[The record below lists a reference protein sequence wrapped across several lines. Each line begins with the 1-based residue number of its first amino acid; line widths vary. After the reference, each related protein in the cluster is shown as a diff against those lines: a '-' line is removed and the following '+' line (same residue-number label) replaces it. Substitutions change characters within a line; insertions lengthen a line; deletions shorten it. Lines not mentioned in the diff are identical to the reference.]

1 MSVIL
6 VTGASTGIGQE
17 ASLHMARKGHRVY
30 AGVRSPD
37 KATELREKISAEQLP
52 IEVLRLDIL
61 DQASV
66 DATVATI
73 LAAEGRI
80 DVLVNNAGIGGG
92 RAIEETPID
101 EARELFETNYFAQA
115 RMIAAVTPTLRS
127 QGKGRIVNVGSLAGR
142 NVMGCHAHYSASK
155 AAMEALSEALAFE
168 LAEFGIKVA
177 VIEPGV
183 VLTPIWGKGEMPEQD
198 GIYSNSIKRLMRF
211 FEFGFQRPAMP
222 IDVATAIADAI
233 ESEQPRFRYPV
244 GPDAVECVAARASV
258 SDEEWIALNLLQGEE
273 FNKRWTEVVGV
284 DYYSGDSPES

>member
-1 MSVIL
+1 
-6 VTGASTGIGQE
+6 
-17 ASLHMARKGHRVY
+17 
-30 AGVRSPD
+30 
-37 KATELREKISAEQLP
+37 
-52 IEVLRLDIL
+52 
-61 DQASV
+61 
-66 DATVATI
+66 
-73 LAAEGRI
+73 
-80 DVLVNNAGIGGG
+80 
-92 RAIEETPID
+92 
-101 EARELFETNYFAQA
+101 
-115 RMIAAVTPTLRS
+115 
-127 QGKGRIVNVGSLAGR
+127 
-142 NVMGCHAHYSASK
+142 
-155 AAMEALSEALAFE
+155 MEALSEALAFE

-244 GPDAVECVAARASV
+244 GPDALECAAARPSV

-284 DYYSGDSPES
+284 DYYGGDSPES